1 MSIAKGERERRLR
14 GEILRLLREC
24 HENQQAAYD
33 DVVLAG
39 VLDRL
44 RFDVSVN
51 LVRALLQDLKE
62 RGLVKYVEEKDRVTG
77 KSSIRAIKILPRGR
91 DVLDGTEEEKSVD
104 LIG

>member
-1 MSIAKGERERRLR
+1 MSVVRAERERRLR

-24 HENQQAAYD
+24 HENQQSAYD

-44 RFDVSVN
+44 HFDVSVN

-62 RGLVKYVEEKDRVTG
+62 RGLVKYVQEKDRVTG
-77 KSSIRAIKILPRGR
+77 KISIREIKILPRGR
-91 DVLDGTEEEKSVD
+91 DVLDQTVEDKSVE